1 MKLLQAIV
9 VAVVTILC
17 AGTTFGEVVIREEQL
32 KWEQVANLDGD
43 VVFSNVCSVCH
54 GVGGKGDGP
63 AVSALKDTVPDLT
76 VLAANNDGEYPHEQ
90 VENALFGR
98 HRTVADGT
106 IGMPFWGDYFMYLRP
121 GGPILHDVPNR
132 IYARERINT
141 LNTYIESL
149 QVNQAAENRIAI
161 N

>member
-1 MKLLQAIV
+1 M
-9 VAVVTILC
+9 
-17 AGTTFGEVVIREEQL
+17 
-32 KWEQVANLDGD
+32 
-43 VVFSNVCSVCH
+43 
-54 GVGGKGDGP
+54 
-63 AVSALKDTVPDLT
+63 PDLT
-76 VLAANNDGEYPHEQ
+76 VLAANNDGEYPHKQ

-121 GGPILHDVPNR
+121 GPPILHDVPNR
-132 IYARERINT
+132 RRHDVPNRRYARERINT